1 MKEYI
6 LIVLS
11 SSPAFGS
18 TYIQGLEIALNLS
31 DAEYPVKV
39 LLEGDMALALYS
51 GSSDSEYA
59 KQLKQLDLYDVET
72 FSDREVCLEFVKT
85 SPVRSLMDEAKNIT
99 KESAINSMLAQSA
112 IYKAQKEA
120 AEQQNQPKKLTKEE
134 REARKKQ
141 VVDYL
146 MYQQEE
152 AYFVQHHYIMDGRT
166 KRRVRA
172 MISRNYDKGKYKPKS
187 TDLNG

>member
-1 MKEYI
+1 MEDTRQILDSLAQTDGEELKNEEY
-6 LIVLS
+6 VS
-11 SSPAFGS
+11 VEGS
-18 TYIQGLEIALNLS
+18 TAKETVDKASQQLNS
-31 DAEYPVKV
+31 HPYGESGPMP
-39 LLEGDMALALYS
+39 GDRI
-51 GSSDSEYA
+51 G
-59 KQLKQLDLYDVET
+59 VE
-72 FSDREVCLEFVKT
+72 KY
-85 SPVRSLMDEAKNIT
+85 MDEAKNIT

-112 IYKAQKEA
+112 IYKAQREA

-152 AYFVQHHYIMDGRT
+152 AYFLQHHYIMDGKT

-187 TDLNG
+187 TNLNG

>member
-85 SPVRSLMDEAKNIT
+85 VSVRSLMDEAKNI
-99 KESAINSMLAQSA
+99 
-112 IYKAQKEA
+112 
-120 AEQQNQPKKLTKEE
+120 
-134 REARKKQ
+134 
-141 VVDYL
+141 VV
-146 MYQQEE
+146 
-152 AYFVQHHYIMDGRT
+152 F
-166 KRRVRA
+166 
-172 MISRNYDKGKYKPKS
+172 
-187 TDLNG
+187 